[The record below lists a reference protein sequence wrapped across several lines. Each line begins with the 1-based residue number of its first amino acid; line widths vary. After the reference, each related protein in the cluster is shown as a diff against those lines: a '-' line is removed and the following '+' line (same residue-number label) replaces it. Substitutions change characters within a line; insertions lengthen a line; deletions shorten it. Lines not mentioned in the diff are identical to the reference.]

1 MGEPLERFSEALN
14 SIYYLHNPAIK
25 MDEALVLSLCD
36 RFLSKSTEE
45 QKRLCEI
52 FETLS
57 ANDRHLELNTLGL
70 AEVKERLLCLDQ
82 FNQGQRSAPYSRSH
96 HLYFAKYTLL
106 AKAVLLVCYHHG
118 LSRDELA
125 GLQVSSLTVADEV
138 VTLMTPMGATRPLFD
153 LEKMYHQTLEAW
165 YRLRRYEEPQEYLF
179 GSILKDGRLSPY
191 PITASYTELAR
202 FVFLAD
208 AGCHQV
214 ECGEVSV
221 AELPIGAGSGRL
233 AVFED

>member
-1 MGEPLERFSEALN
+1 MGDELARFSEALN
-14 SIYYLHNPAIK
+14 SIYYLHNLVIK

-36 RFLSKSTEE
+36 MFLSKSTED

-57 ANDRHLELNTLGL
+57 ANDQHLELNSLGL
-70 AEVKERLLCLDQ
+70 AEVKERLTCLDQ

-96 HLYFAKYTLL
+96 HLYLAKYTLL

-118 LSRDELA
+118 LSHGELA
-125 GLQVSSLTVADEV
+125 GLPVSSLTVADEV
-138 VTLMTPMGATRPLFD
+138 VTLTMPMGATRPLFD
-153 LEKMYHQTLEAW
+153 LEKVYHQTLEAW

-179 GSILKDGRLSPY
+179 GAILKDGRLSPY

-208 AGCHQV
+208 LNCHEVKSPEV
-214 ECGEVSV
+214 ECFLTKISE
-221 AELPIGAGSGRL
+221 RL
-233 AVFED
+233 LDAC

>member
-1 MGEPLERFSEALN
+1 MGDELARFSEALN
-14 SIYYLHNPAIK
+14 GIYYLHNPAIK

-36 RFLSKSTEE
+36 RFLSKSEAD
-45 QKRLCEI
+45 QRRLREI

-57 ANDRHLELNTLGL
+57 ANDQHLELNSLEF
-70 AEVKERLLCLDQ
+70 AEVKERFLCLDQ
-82 FNQGQRSAPYSRSH
+82 FNQGQRSAPYSRCH
-96 HLYFAKYTLL
+96 HLYLAKYTLL

-125 GLQVSSLTVADEV
+125 ELPVSSLLMADEV
-138 VTLMTPMGATRPLFD
+138 VTLMTPKGVARPLFD
-153 LEKMYHQTLEAW
+153 LEKVYHQTLEAW

-179 GSILKDGRLSPY
+179 GAILKDGRLSPY

-208 AGCHQV
+208 VGCHTTTP
-214 ECGEVSV
+214 ERISCTLMGT
-221 AELPIGAGSGRL
+221 AGHAMAAKRC
-233 AVFED
+233 

>member
-1 MGEPLERFSEALN
+1 MGEPLERFSKALN
-14 SIYYLHNPAIK
+14 SIYYLHNPVIK

-36 RFLSKSTEE
+36 RFLSKSVED

-57 ANDRHLELNTLGL
+57 ANDQHLELNSLGF
-70 AEVKERLLCLDQ
+70 AEVKERFLYLDQ

-96 HLYFAKYTLL
+96 HLYLAKYTLL
-106 AKAVLLVCYHHG
+106 AKAVLLVCYHHD

-125 GLQVSSLTVADEV
+125 RLPVSSLTVADEV
-138 VTLMTPMGATRPLFD
+138 VMLMTPMGATRPLFD

-179 GSILKDGRLSPY
+179 GAILKDGRLSPY
-191 PITASYTELAR
+191 PITASYSELEL
-202 FVFLAD
+202 FVFLSD
-208 AGCHQV
+208 TGCHQA
-214 ECGEVSV
+214 EWGEASV
-221 AELPIGAGSGRL
+221 AELTIGAGSGRL
-233 AVFED
+233 AVFEH

>member
-1 MGEPLERFSEALN
+1 MGELLERFSEALN
-14 SIYYLHNPAIK
+14 SIYYLHNPVIK
-25 MDEALVLSLCD
+25 MDEALILSLCD
-36 RFLSKSTEE
+36 RFLNKSTED

-52 FETLS
+52 FETLCT
-57 ANDRHLELNTLGL
+57 NDRHLELNSLGL
-70 AEVKERLLCLDQ
+70 SEVKERLTCLDQ

-96 HLYFAKYTLL
+96 HLYLAKYTLL

-125 GLQVSSLTVADEV
+125 GLPVSSLTVADEV
-138 VTLMTPMGATRPLFD
+138 VALTTPIGATRPLFD
-153 LEKMYHQTLEAW
+153 LETVFHQTLEAW

-179 GSILKDGRLSPY
+179 GAILKDGRLSPY

-208 AGCHQV
+208 TGCHATTPGRISRTLV
-214 ECGEVSV
+214 GIAGH
-221 AELPIGAGSGRL
+221 AEA
-233 AVFED
+233 AEWC

>member
-14 SIYYLHNPAIK
+14 SIYYLHNPVIK

-36 RFLSKSTEE
+36 KFLSKSEAD
-45 QKRLCEI
+45 QRRLSEI

-57 ANDRHLELNTLGL
+57 TNDRYLELNSLGL
-70 AEVKERLLCLDQ
+70 YEVKERLTCLDQ
-82 FNQGQRSAPYSRSH
+82 FNQGQGSAPYSRSH
-96 HLYFAKYTLL
+96 HLYLAKYTLL
-106 AKAVLLVCYHHG
+106 AKAVLLVCYHRG

-125 GLQVSSLTVADEV
+125 GLWVSSLTVADEV
-138 VTLMTPMGATRPLFD
+138 VTLTMPMGATRPLFD
-153 LEKMYHQTLEAW
+153 LETVYHQTLEAW

-179 GSILKDGRLSPY
+179 GAILKDGRLSPY

-208 AGCHQV
+208 VGCHTTTP
-214 ECGEVSV
+214 ERISCTLMGTAGHAMA
-221 AELPIGAGSGRL
+221 AERC
-233 AVFED
+233 

>member
-14 SIYYLHNPAIK
+14 SIYYLHNPVIK

-36 RFLSKSTEE
+36 RFLSKSEAD
-45 QKRLCEI
+45 QKRLCKI

-57 ANDRHLELNTLGL
+57 ANDQHFELNSLGF
-70 AEVKERLLCLDQ
+70 AEVKERSLCLDQ
-82 FNQGQRSAPYSRSH
+82 FNQGQRSAPYSRIH
-96 HLYFAKYTLL
+96 HLYLAKYTLL

-125 GLQVSSLTVADEV
+125 GLRVSSLTVADEV
-138 VTLMTPMGATRPLFD
+138 VALTTPNGATRPLFD
-153 LEKMYHQTLEAW
+153 LEKVYHQTLEAW

-179 GSILKDGRLSPY
+179 GAILKDGRLSPY
-191 PITASYTELAR
+191 PIMAGYTELAR

-214 ECGEVSV
+214 EWGELSV
-221 AELPIGAGSGRL
+221 AGLPIGAGSGRFT
-233 AVFED
+233 VFED